1 MCDSCLLPA
10 TCVPPP
16 FLQDEADLEEE
27 ERQKLLMDA
36 RVRMAVQDLQDHET
50 TC

>member
-1 MCDSCLLPA
+1 MEPA
-10 TCVPPP
+10 VKPGSTIPPP
-16 FLQDEADLEEE
+16 CLQDDADLEEE
-27 ERQKLLMDA
+27 EKQKLLMEA